1 MSRVPQG
8 AVLGPLLFSMYI
20 NDISADS
27 MSAVM
32 SFMCREN
39 NKGPRTVPCGTP
51 DTTGA
56 QSDLTPFSHLQ
67 RLAVVYSIEKHL
79 STSIFY
85 HQFHN

>member
-1 MSRVPQG
+1 MSGVPQG

-32 SFMCREN
+32 SFMCRET

-56 QSDLTPFSHLQ
+56 QSDLTPFTTTRCCL
-67 RLAVVYSIEKHL
+67 
-79 STSIFY
+79 
-85 HQFHN
+85 